1 VSIPYG
7 EFKRPLKRS
16 SQPPRQEGKGPFK
29 IKFRAK
35 DDSSLTMSEMQ
46 QGLIE
51 AIQALREHDGLR
63 VKWATIYLTLI
74 DENGNEVSLNS
85 NGEMELHPYRSAA
98 DQLGL

>member
-16 SQPPRQEGKGPFK
+16 SEPQKPGADGPFK

-35 DDSSLTMSEMQ
+35 DNAFLSMQEMQ
-46 QGLIE
+46 QGLLE
-51 AIQALREHDGLR
+51 AIHALREHNGLQ
-63 VKWATIYLTLI
+63 VKWATLYLTLV
-74 DENGNEVSLNS
+74 DESGNEVSLNS